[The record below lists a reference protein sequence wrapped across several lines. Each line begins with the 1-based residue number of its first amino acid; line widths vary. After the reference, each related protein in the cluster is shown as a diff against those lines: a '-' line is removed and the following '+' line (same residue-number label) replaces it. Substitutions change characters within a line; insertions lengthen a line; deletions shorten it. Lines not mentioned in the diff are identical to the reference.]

1 MKKPFFLLLVGLLC
15 FLKPVFSQ
23 IPDLV
28 IQSGHS
34 DVINKILYAPDGK
47 YLITCSDD
55 FTIKIWEIASGKEMR
70 TLLGHSKPVNEIAI
84 APDGSQLV
92 SVSDDR
98 KIIVWSFPEGEQ
110 IKTIKEHKN
119 KVLTIDYS
127 PTGEYFATGSKD
139 KTVRLY
145 NTKSFKGKELY
156 AFKSEVNK
164 VKFLNDGSHLYTETD
179 ALLSKNAFFTIPQ
192 GKMVTWVPGG
202 GATAIDIDK
211 ENKRFLA
218 ARDFGDQPTVNIIK
232 DWKKIKD
239 WRKSKESLWKS
250 IVPYNFQDTTGKFNI
265 LKTKGKENYNVN
277 NSAVKEGGTVASKY
291 PVKAFFSK
299 DANED
304 IVAGNH
310 LGDLLFWRYDDI
322 KFFPRTVN
330 PYAKLNQKVG
340 NMYVTP
346 YKVID
351 AHNAPILDVVSS
363 NDGKYILTSAD
374 NGEMKLWDIERE
386 SRVQTFVNG
395 LVKPIFSV
403 AFDANSHLALI
414 STGLSNRYVV
424 DLETMDIIEKFQV
437 DYAIEK
443 ISFSADRRL
452 ALVAYYNSSYFHLM
466 DFGSKKILK
475 TFKGHLGEITSLQ
488 FSADE
493 TQAISTA
500 TEGKK
505 ITWDLST
512 GQKVNS
518 AITNYNP
525 LKTASG
531 ETEIAYNKL
540 SATLMTSGKSVELP
554 HYNRV
559 TSFGFTPDEKF
570 AYTASP
576 GGSLNL
582 WNPTTGK
589 LEAKIMMTKEEEL
602 IGISADYYFMA
613 PPSALKSV
621 AFRYKDKM
629 YPFEQFDLT
638 YNRPDLFLK
647 KLGYAN
653 RSLINAFE
661 KAYEKRKRQLD
672 NQLTQSSIFDAP
684 VTTIDF
690 TQITKSTDVQSL
702 SFNVSVK
709 SEALALQKLI
719 IKVNGVP
726 DQEISLSGNS
736 ANKQVT
742 VQLSE
747 GLNQIE
753 VASENI
759 NATRSLTQNFEVKYI
774 PTESVKK
781 DLYLVTI
788 GVSKY
793 ANSDFNLTYAEKDA
807 RDVAELFK
815 KQSATSYQQVFHF
828 SLLNDAVTSESI
840 GALKRQLSKAK
851 VDDQVIFFF
860 AGHGLLSAD
869 LDYYLAT
876 HNTDFEKPETAGF
889 AYETVEELL
898 SASPARNKLVMI
910 DACHSGEVD
919 KESVEVS
926 AKSESAPSA
935 NLVFRGFQKISNKKL
950 GMGNTF
956 QLMKSAFSDLRD
968 NTGTIVISSA
978 GGAEY
983 ALESDRWSN
992 GVFTYFLKEGLI
1004 SKQADLNNDGS
1015 IYAGELQQYVATQV
1029 SAATNGKQQPTMRV
1043 ANLKN
1048 DMLIWQQ

>member
-1 MKKPFFLLLVGLLC
+1 MKNPLFLLLIYLIG
-15 FLKPVFSQ
+15 FQKPVFSQ
-23 IPDLV
+23 TPELV

-34 DVINKILYAPDGK
+34 DVINKILYAPNGK
-47 YLITCSDD
+47 HLITCSDD
-55 FTIKIWEIASGKEMR
+55 YTIKIWEIASGKEMR

-84 APDGSQLV
+84 SPDGSQLV

-98 KIIVWSFPEGEQ
+98 KIIIWSFPEGRQ

-119 KVLTIDYS
+119 KVLTVDYS

-145 NTKSFKGKELY
+145 NTKSFKGKEIY

-164 VKFLNDGSHLYTETD
+164 VKFLNDGNHLYTETD

-250 IVPYNFQDTTGKFNI
+250 IIPYNFQDTTGKYNV
-265 LKTKGKENYNVN
+265 LKVKGKENFNVN
-277 NSAVKEGGTVASKY
+277 NTAVKEGGTVASKY
-291 PVKAFFSK
+291 SVKAFFSK

-322 KFFPRTVN
+322 NYFPRTVN
-330 PYAKLNQKVG
+330 PYAKLNEKVG

-363 NDGKYILTSAD
+363 SDGQYILTSAD
-374 NGEMKLWDIERE
+374 NGEMKLWDVARE
-386 SRVQTFVNG
+386 SNVQTFING

-414 STGLSNRYVV
+414 STGLNDRYLV
-424 DLETMDIIEKFQV
+424 DLGTMDIIEKFQL

-443 ISFSADRRL
+443 ICFSANRKL
-452 ALVAYYNSSYFHLM
+452 ALVAFYNSSYFHLM
-466 DFGSKKILK
+466 DFETKKLLK
-475 TFKGHLGEITSLQ
+475 TFKGHLGEITSLT

-493 TQAISTA
+493 KLAISTA

-505 ITWDLST
+505 ISWSLST
-512 GQKVNS
+512 GEKVS
-518 AITNYNP
+518 SELTDFNP
-525 LKTASG
+525 LKTSSG
-531 ETEIAYNKL
+531 QAEIAYNKL
-540 SATLMTSGKSVELP
+540 SATLTANGKSVELP

-559 TSFGFTPDEKF
+559 TSFGFTPDERF

-576 GGSLNL
+576 GGSLNF
-582 WNPTTGK
+582 WNPATGQ
-589 LEAKIMMTKEEEL
+589 LEAKIMMTKAEEL

-613 PPSALKSV
+613 SPAALKSI
-621 AFRYKDKM
+621 AFRYQDKM
-629 YPFEQFDLT
+629 YPFEQFDLR

-647 KLGYAN
+647 KLGYADQ
-653 RSLINAFE
+653 SLISAFE
-661 KAYEKRKRQLD
+661 KAYQKRKRQLG
-672 NQLTQSSIFDAP
+672 NQITESSLFDAP
-684 VTTIDF
+684 EIEVDYL
-690 TQITKSTDVQSL
+690 QIAKSTNLRDITFQV
-702 SFNVSVK
+702 NVR
-709 SEALALQKLI
+709 SENIPLQKLI

-726 DQEISLSGNS
+726 DQQIALSGN
-736 ANKQVT
+736 AATKQVT
-742 VQLSE
+742 VSLSV

-753 VASENI
+753 VASENDGG
-759 NATRSLTQNFEVKYI
+759 TRSLIQNFEVKFI
-774 PTESVKK
+774 PKERVKRN
-781 DLYLVTI
+781 LYLVTI
-788 GVSKY
+788 GVSEY
-793 ANSDFNLTYAEKDA
+793 ANSDFNLNYAEKDA
-807 RDVAELFK
+807 IDVADLFK
-815 KQSATSYQQVFHF
+815 KQSANAYQQVFHF
-828 SLLNDAVTSESI
+828 NLLNEAVTNEAI
-840 GALKRQLSKAK
+840 KALKDKLEKAK
-851 VDDQVIFFF
+851 VDDQVVFFF
-860 AGHGLLSAD
+860 AGHGLLSTD

-876 HNTDFEKPETAGF
+876 YDTNFEKPETAGF
-889 AYETVEELL
+889 AYEAVAELL

-919 KESVEVS
+919 KESVEIS
-926 AKSESAPSA
+926 PEAESAPSA
-935 NLVFRGFQKISNKKL
+935 NLVFRGFQRISNKKL

-956 QLMKSAFSDLRD
+956 QLMRSTFSDLRD

-992 GVFTYFLKEGLI
+992 GVFTFFLKDGLL
-1004 SKQADLNNDGS
+1004 SKKADLNNDGY
-1015 IYAGELQQYVATQV
+1015 IYAGELQQYVAARV
-1029 SAATNGKQQPTMRV
+1029 SEATGGKQQPTMRV

-1048 DMLIWQQ
+1048 DILIWQ